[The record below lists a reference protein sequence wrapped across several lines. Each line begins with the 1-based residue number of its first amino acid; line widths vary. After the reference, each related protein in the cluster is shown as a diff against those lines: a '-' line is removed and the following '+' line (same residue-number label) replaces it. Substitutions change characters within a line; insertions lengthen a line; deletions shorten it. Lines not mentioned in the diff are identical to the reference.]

1 MACFEKSGHP
11 STFFCCR
18 ANSDF
23 QPTLNWIMNQE
34 FRISNIE
41 LEMSLIPFT
50 TLHISILSSS
60 GADWS
65 QCSAEASVSQS
76 VPLPGCFRAV
86 QVTQIIAVHMKQLIN
101 NLWAA
106 SVIQWQTDL
115 INTDQVREIRDV
127 RTIIVYNVP
136 VTYTFN
142 INCLF
147 IYFVC
152 VCFT

>member
-1 MACFEKSGHP
+1 MEQ
-11 STFFCCR
+11 TDR
-18 ANSDF
+18 
-23 QPTLNWIMNQE
+23 
-34 FRISNIE
+34 
-41 LEMSLIPFT
+41 
-50 TLHISILSSS
+50 
-60 GADWS
+60 
-65 QCSAEASVSQS
+65 SAEASVSQL

-115 INTDQVREIRDV
+115 INTDQVREIKDV